1 MITVFVAIKSIKVN
15 AAFCK
20 HINQSNNL
28 RATNFFHTPTDCMET
43 LKQCKVRNCEK
54 PADKFIPNVLRAE
67 RRICMPDILRADC
80 RHCMPDVLLIDPD
93 LWREQKEEADFESKE
108 AKWVD
113 FCKDLR
119 YLYPELKGTSKN
131 PARHAELVSASPL
144 YQGIADHVRNDDCAK
159 SVVFRSPL
167 KFILTLSFKDYRTNK
182 RTISDEIELPPNL
195 ISGYISKNSKPKII
209 RKAVEEAAKG
219 RIFTYDEICDLVEKE
234 EVPEWLDTMM
244 REVIHTNHE
253 DGFCKDKTDKLSQ
266 IIHDAEN
273 RHLKKIVIEY
283 LIYKGYSN
291 WKIAEMLN
299 ISGDEARL
307 ARAAFIHRLTETN
320 SMIYALN
327 TKGEIITLAG
337 RDMELL
343 VHIAS
348 GYLNKEIAA
357 ILNLNEETIKTLRRE
372 LIVKFGAKNTM
383 SMIMYALRNG
393 LIKMEDI
400 SEA

>member
-119 YLYPELKGTSKN
+119 YLFPE
-131 PARHAELVSASPL
+131 
-144 YQGIADHVRNDDCAK
+144 
-159 SVVFRSPL
+159 L

-182 RTISDEIELPPNL
+182 RTISDEIEIPPNL
-195 ISGYISKNSKPKII
+195 ISGYISKNAKPKII